1 MNFLAHLHLA
11 RLADSSLLGNLM
23 ADFVRG
29 NPHQHW
35 SAPVAD
41 GILMHRRLDVMTD
54 ALPEVR
60 TARQL
65 FRAETY
71 RVAPITLDVIWDHFL
86 ARHWQQ
92 FTPDQ
97 TLAQFS
103 AAAEQEIVPQLRDT
117 PPDFQHLNAVM
128 WRERWFEHYAQAGR
142 LERVLHGMA
151 SRRPRLAALR
161 DSYHDFTQHYD
172 QLEALF
178 FDFYPRL
185 MTLATDK
192 TL

>member
-11 RLADSSLLGNLM
+11 QLADSSLLGNLM

-35 SAPVAD
+35 PTPVAD

-60 TARQL
+60 RARQL
-65 FRAETY
+65 FRPETY

-86 ARHWQQ
+86 ARHWTH
-92 FTPDQ
+92 FTSDL

-103 AAAEQEIVPQLRDT
+103 AAAEREIVPQLAAT
-117 PPDFQHLNAVM
+117 PEEFQRLNAVM
-128 WRERWFEHYAQAGR
+128 WHERWFEHYAQPAR

-151 SRRPRLAALR
+151 SRRPRLATLR
-161 DSYHDFTQHYD
+161 DSYHDFTEHYE

-178 FDFYPRL
+178 FIFYPRL
-185 MTLATDK
+185 MAQATARTL
-192 TL
+192 

>member
-11 RLADSSLLGNLM
+11 QLADSSLLGNLM

-35 SAPVAD
+35 PTPVAD

-60 TARQL
+60 RARQL
-65 FRAETY
+65 FRPETY

-86 ARHWQQ
+86 ARHWTH
-92 FTPDQ
+92 FTSDL

-103 AAAEQEIVPQLRDT
+103 AAAECEIVPQLATT
-117 PPDFQHLNAVM
+117 PEEFQQLNAVM
-128 WRERWFEHYAQAGR
+128 WRERWFEHYAQPAR

-161 DSYHDFTQHYD
+161 DSYHDFTEHYE

-178 FDFYPRL
+178 FIFYPRL
-185 MTLATDK
+185 MAQATARTL
-192 TL
+192 

>member
-23 ADFVRG
+23 ADFIRG

-35 SAPVAD
+35 STPVAD

-60 TARQL
+60 RARQL
-65 FRAETY
+65 FRPETY

-86 ARHWQQ
+86 ARHWLK
-92 FTPDQ
+92 FTPDL
-97 TLAQFS
+97 TLTQFS
-103 AAAEQEIVPQLRDT
+103 ATAEREIMPQLSAT
-117 PPDFQHLNAVM
+117 PEPFQQLNAVM
-128 WRERWFEHYAQAGR
+128 WRERWFEHYAEPAR

-161 DSYHDFTQHYD
+161 DSYQDFTENYD
-172 QLEALF
+172 QLESLF
-178 FDFYPRL
+178 FIFYPRL
-185 MTLATDK
+185 MALATAR

>member
-11 RLADSSLLGNLM
+11 QLADSSLLGNLM

-29 NPHQHW
+29 NPHQYW
-35 SAPVAD
+35 PTPVAD

-60 TARQL
+60 EARQL
-65 FRAETY
+65 FRPETY

-86 ARHWQQ
+86 ARHWTT
-92 FTPDQ
+92 FHPTL

-103 AAAEQEIVPQLRDT
+103 ALAEHEIVPKLASA
-117 PPDFQHLNAVM
+117 PEAFKSLNAVM
-128 WRERWFEHYAQAGR
+128 WRERWFEHYAQPAR
-142 LERVLHGMA
+142 LERVLNGMA

-161 DSYHDFTQHYD
+161 NSYQDFVDHYPA
-172 QLEALF
+172 LEKLF
-178 FDFYPRL
+178 FQFYPRL
-185 MTLATDK
+185 MQLAQTQQ
-192 TL
+192 L

>member
-11 RLADSSLLGNLM
+11 QLADSSLLGNLM

-35 SAPVAD
+35 PTPVAD

-54 ALPEVR
+54 SLPEVR
-60 TARQL
+60 EARQL
-65 FRAETY
+65 FRPETY

-86 ARHWQQ
+86 ARHWTT
-92 FTPDQ
+92 FHT
-97 TLAQFS
+97 TLSLAQFS
-103 AAAEQEIVPQLRDT
+103 AIAEKEIMPQLAST
-117 PPDFQHLNAVM
+117 PDEFKSLNAVM
-128 WRERWFEHYAQAGR
+128 WRERWFEHYAQPAR

-161 DSYHDFTQHYD
+161 DSYQDFVDHYPA
-172 QLEALF
+172 LEKLF
-178 FDFYPRL
+178 FQFYPRL
-185 MTLATDK
+185 MALAHQRQ
-192 TL
+192 L

>member
-71 RVAPITLDVIWDHFL
+71 RVAPITLDVIWDHFNPSWPATGRRSPL
-86 ARHWQQ
+86 TRRWRN
-92 FTPDQ
+92 F
-97 TLAQFS
+97 
-103 AAAEQEIVPQLRDT
+103 
-117 PPDFQHLNAVM
+117 PPPP
-128 WRERWFEHYAQAGR
+128 
-142 LERVLHGMA
+142 
-151 SRRPRLAALR
+151 SRRSCRSCAIRPLNF
-161 DSYHDFTQHYD
+161 ST
-172 QLEALF
+172 
-178 FDFYPRL
+178 L
-185 MTLATDK
+185 MR
-192 TL
+192 

>member
-11 RLADSSLLGNLM
+11 KLADSSLLGNLM

-60 TARQL
+60 SARQL

-71 RVAPITLDVIWDHFL
+71 RVAPITLHHIWDHLL
-86 ARHWQQ
+86 ARHRPQL
-92 FTPDQ
+92 TPDQ
-97 TLAQFS
+97 TLLPFAATAQR
-103 AAAEQEIVPQLRDT
+103 AIPPPLADT
-117 PPDFQHLNAVM
+117 PP
-128 WRERWFEHYAQAGR
+128 E
-142 LERVLHGMA
+142 
-151 SRRPRLAALR
+151 S
-161 DSYHDFTQHYD
+161 
-172 QLEALF
+172 
-178 FDFYPRL
+178 
-185 MTLATDK
+185 
-192 TL
+192 

>member
-11 RLADSSLLGNLM
+11 QLADSSLLGNLM

-35 SAPVAD
+35 PTPVAD

-60 TARQL
+60 RARQL
-65 FRAETY
+65 FRPETY

-86 ARHWQQ
+86 ARHWTH
-92 FTPDQ
+92 FTSDL

-103 AAAEQEIVPQLRDT
+103 AAAEREIVPQLAAT
-117 PPDFQHLNAVM
+117 PEEFQRLNAVM
-128 WRERWFEHYAQAGR
+128 WHERWFEHYAQPAR

-161 DSYHDFTQHYD
+161 DSYHDFTEHYE

-178 FDFYPRL
+178 FIFYPRL
-185 MTLATDK
+185 MAQATARTL
-192 TL
+192 

>member
-23 ADFVRG
+23 ADFIRG

-35 SAPVAD
+35 STPVAD

-60 TARQL
+60 RARQL
-65 FRAETY
+65 FRPETY

-86 ARHWQQ
+86 ARHWLK
-92 FTPDQ
+92 FTPDL
-97 TLAQFS
+97 TLTQFS
-103 AAAEQEIVPQLRDT
+103 AAAEREIMPQLSAT
-117 PPDFQHLNAVM
+117 PEPFQQLNAVM
-128 WRERWFEHYAQAGR
+128 WRERWFEHYAEPAR

-161 DSYHDFTQHYD
+161 DSYQDFTENYD
-172 QLEALF
+172 QLESLF
-178 FDFYPRL
+178 FIFYPRL
-185 MTLATDK
+185 MALATAR

>member
-11 RLADSSLLGNLM
+11 QLADSSLLGNLM

-35 SAPVAD
+35 PTPVAD

-60 TARQL
+60 RARQL
-65 FRAETY
+65 FRPETY

-86 ARHWQQ
+86 ARHWSH
-92 FTPDQ
+92 FTADL
-97 TLAQFS
+97 TLTQFS
-103 AAAEQEIVPQLRDT
+103 VAAEREIVPQLATT
-117 PPDFQHLNAVM
+117 PEEFQRLNAVM
-128 WRERWFEHYAQAGR
+128 WRERWFEHYAQPAR

-151 SRRPRLAALR
+151 ARRPRLAALR
-161 DSYHDFTQHYD
+161 DSYHDFTEHYE

-178 FDFYPRL
+178 FIFYPRL
-185 MTLATDK
+185 MAQATARTL
-192 TL
+192 

>member
-23 ADFVRG
+23 ADFIRG

-35 SAPVAD
+35 STPVAD

-60 TARQL
+60 RARQL
-65 FRAETY
+65 FRPETY

-86 ARHWQQ
+86 ARHWLK
-92 FTPDQ
+92 FTPDL
-97 TLAQFS
+97 TLTQFS
-103 AAAEQEIVPQLRDT
+103 AAAEREIMPQLAAT
-117 PPDFQHLNAVM
+117 PEPFQQLNAVM
-128 WRERWFEHYAQAGR
+128 WRERWFEHYAEPAR

-161 DSYHDFTQHYD
+161 DSYQDFTENYD

-178 FDFYPRL
+178 FIFYPRL
-185 MTLATDK
+185 MALATAR

>member
-11 RLADSSLLGNLM
+11 QLADSSLLGNLM

-35 SAPVAD
+35 PEPVAD

-60 TARQL
+60 RARQL
-65 FRAETY
+65 FRPETF

-86 ARHWQQ
+86 ARHWSQ
-92 FTPDQ
+92 FTSDL
-97 TLAQFS
+97 TLTQFS
-103 AAAEQEIVPQLRDT
+103 AAVEREIVPQLAAT
-117 PPDFQHLNAVM
+117 PEEFQQLNAVM
-128 WRERWFEHYAQAGR
+128 WRERWFEHYAQPAR

-161 DSYHDFTQHYD
+161 DSYHDFTEHYD
-172 QLEALF
+172 QFEALF
-178 FDFYPRL
+178 FIFYPRL
-185 MTLATDK
+185 MAQATARTL
-192 TL
+192 

>member
-29 NPHQHW
+29 NPRQHW

-60 TARQL
+60 SARQL

-86 ARHWQQ
+86 ARHWQR

-97 TLAQFS
+97 TLVAFS
-103 AAAEQEIVPQLRDT
+103 AAAEHEIIPQLADT
-117 PPDFQHLNAVM
+117 PVEFQELNAVM
-128 WRERWFEHYAQAGR
+128 WRERWFEHYAEPTR
-142 LERVLHGMA
+142 LARVLSGMA
-151 SRRPRLAALR
+151 HRRPRLAALR
-161 DSYHDFTQHYD
+161 DSYQDFVDHYD
-172 QLEALF
+172 QLEPLF
-178 FDFYPRL
+178 FQFYPRL
-185 MTLATDK
+185 MAAARAQQL
-192 TL
+192 

>member
-11 RLADSSLLGNLM
+11 QLADSSLLGNLM

-29 NPHQHW
+29 NPYQHW
-35 SAPVAD
+35 PTPVAD

-60 TARQL
+60 RARQL
-65 FRAETY
+65 FRPETY

-86 ARHWQQ
+86 ARHWTH
-92 FTPDQ
+92 FTSDL

-103 AAAEQEIVPQLRDT
+103 AAAERQIVPQLAAT
-117 PPDFQHLNAVM
+117 PEEFQRLNAVM
-128 WRERWFEHYAQAGR
+128 WHERWFEHYAQPAR

-161 DSYHDFTQHYD
+161 DSYHDFTEHYE

-178 FDFYPRL
+178 FIFYPRL
-185 MTLATDK
+185 MAQATARTL
-192 TL
+192 